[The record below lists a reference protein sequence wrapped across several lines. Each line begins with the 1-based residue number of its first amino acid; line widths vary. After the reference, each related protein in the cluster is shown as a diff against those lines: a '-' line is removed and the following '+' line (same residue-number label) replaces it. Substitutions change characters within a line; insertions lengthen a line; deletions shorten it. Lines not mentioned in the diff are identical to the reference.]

1 MTYDDQDVVVRDN
14 PQAGRYELLVDGRL
28 AGLATYVLSDGVM
41 TILHAEVQPRFE
53 GRGLGSRLA
62 RFALDDARRRGLLVV
77 PRCPFIAAYVARH
90 PELADLIAG

>member
-53 GRGLGSRLA
+53 GQVSARALPGSRSTTRA
-62 RFALDDARRRGLLVV
+62 G
-77 PRCPFIAAYVARH
+77 
-90 PELADLIAG
+90 ADCSWSPGVRSSPPTSPAIPSSPT